1 VAGRNTQI
9 EQLEEGRVFEGK
21 YRIVDELGRGA
32 FGEVYLAHQ
41 EAMDRSVALKVLQTQ
56 LTAQQAAKAKERF
69 LREVR
74 VISKL
79 RHPNTI
85 TIHDFGET
93 DQGVLYMVLEFIEGE
108 TLDDVLAR
116 EGAQPPERALHFTM
130 QIARSLAEAHRHG
143 VVHRDLKPA
152 NIMITRLETEGDFV
166 KVLDFGVARLLTPD
180 QQQDLTQAGVP
191 DDEHQMLGTPR
202 YMSPEQIRNK
212 EIDGRSDVY
221 CLGLLL
227 YEMLVGQPA
236 VQGDTAMALLTQH
249 INPEPL
255 PMEQLRTFPD
265 AIAKIVRKCT
275 AKDQDERYES
285 AETLVADL
293 RRVSSKLAQNAP
305 SDASASG
312 SDAFG
317 AAGMSYEGELMTDPQ
332 SEMQNLDHGAEAP
345 ADGVDPSAAE
355 HGAPPEEFGEADPFS
370 STRPKSEH
378 ADDLPPPPDDDD
390 DAFGPE
396 GAGRRDDMRATDSPG
411 PSREGVSQQRQRET
425 LMSFAG
431 DIFKITLVTALG
443 AFSIYISFL
452 LIGAMFARLGGQFE
466 IGGTVRIIL
475 SAVLALALPTLTA
488 IGEVANRGQRGVVRR
503 ASSRITRVMIA
514 TMVMSFATGV
524 LVTLVMPKTVIG
536 EMRTNPNWF
545 LSSTE
550 DSSSISSLNADF
562 SRRFADIIAKTTA
575 GIGLYEPG
583 AAEGRRYDR
592 PARPTPDPIDDEPTS
607 PPPSTRPSSDSD
619 DNPDDSM
626 PAPSAESESDSDG
639 DGSDSQQP
647 RSALEL
653 MDEESSEDDG
663 DEGENQEKKKPNAD
677 DSASGSDSE
686 GSDQTYKQ
694 W

>member
-1 VAGRNTQI
+1 MAGRNSQI
-9 EQLEEGRVFEGK
+9 DQLEEGRVFEGK
-21 YRIVDELGRGA
+21 YRIADELGRGA
-32 FGEVYLAHQ
+32 FGKVYLAHQ
-41 EAMDRSVALKVLQTQ
+41 ETMDRSVALKVLQTQ

-79 RHPNTI
+79 RHPNTV

-93 DQGVLYMVLEFIEGE
+93 DQGVLYMVLEYIEGE
-108 TLDDVLAR
+108 TLDDVVDR

-221 CLGLLL
+221 CVGLLL

-265 AIAKIVRKCT
+265 SIATIVRKCT
-275 AKDQDERYES
+275 AKDQSDRYDS

-293 RRVSSKLAQNAP
+293 RRVSSSLAQNSP

-312 SDAFG
+312 SDSFG

-332 SEMQNLDHGAEAP
+332 SEMQNLEHQTGA
-345 ADGVDPSAAE
+345 DAAGGE
-355 HGAPPEEFGEADPFS
+355 RGAPPDEFGEADPFS

-390 DAFGPE
+390 GFGPE
-396 GAGRRDDMRATDSPG
+396 SEQRTDDLRANDTTG

-431 DIFKITLVTALG
+431 DILKITLISAIG

-452 LIGAMFARLGGQFE
+452 LIGAMFARLGSQFE
-466 IGGTVRIIL
+466 IGGTIRIVL

-488 IGEVANRGQRGVVRR
+488 IGEVANRGRSGVVRR
-503 ASSRITRVMIA
+503 TSSRITRVMLA
-514 TMVMSFATGV
+514 TMVMSFATAV
-524 LVTLVMPKTVIG
+524 LVTLVMPKTIIG
-536 EMRTNPNWF
+536 EMRTDPNWF
-545 LSSTE
+545 MSSTE
-550 DSSSISSLNADF
+550 KSSSIKSLNADF
-562 SRRFADIIAKTTA
+562 SRRFADVIAKTTA

-583 AAEGRRYDR
+583 TADGRRYDR
-592 PARPTPDPIDDEPTS
+592 PAGPTPDQVGDDEPTS
-607 PPPSTRPSSDSD
+607 PPPSTRPSTKDSEA
-619 DNPDDSM
+619 PDDSM
-626 PAPSAESESDSDG
+626 PAPSSESESED

-653 MDEESSEDDG
+653 MDDEDDEQ
-663 DEGENQEKKKPNAD
+663 DQEKKKPDAD

-686 GSDQTYKQ
+686 DNDQTYKQ